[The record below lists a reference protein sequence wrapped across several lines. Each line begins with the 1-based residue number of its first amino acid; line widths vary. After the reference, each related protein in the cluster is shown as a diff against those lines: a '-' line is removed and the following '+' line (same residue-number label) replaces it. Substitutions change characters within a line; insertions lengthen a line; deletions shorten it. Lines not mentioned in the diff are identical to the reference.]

1 MRHASGP
8 IAPTNSQT
16 NDARKKPM
24 PRPHCINPAPFPRAW
39 LGQTSAVMEAPVDHS
54 EPIATPTRNRNAAN
68 DIQSQASALRP
79 VISE

>member
-1 MRHASGP
+1 MH
-8 IAPTNSQT
+8 
-16 NDARKKPM
+16 
-24 PRPHCINPAPFPRAW
+24 PAPFPRAW

-54 EPIATPTRNRNAAN
+54 EPIATPTKNRNAAN